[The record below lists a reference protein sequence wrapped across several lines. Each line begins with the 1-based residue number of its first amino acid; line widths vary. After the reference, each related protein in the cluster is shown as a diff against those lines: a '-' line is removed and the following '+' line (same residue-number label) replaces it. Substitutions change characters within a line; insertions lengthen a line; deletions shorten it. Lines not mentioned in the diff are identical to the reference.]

1 MSELKPDKLYPGQPD
16 RGQVAFAAIE
26 SARQIR
32 QQMWEAAVAAQTGMA
47 SQRKAFQDYLNT

>member
-1 MSELKPDKLYPGQPD
+1 MIHVKPDKLFPGQPD
-16 RGQVAFAAIE
+16 RGSLSNAAIE
-26 SARQIR
+26 SAREIR